1 MCVCPQVYVQ
11 VVDIFDNAEVV
22 MSKFIQSL
30 LERVL
35 QVNHSSHTWH
45 VSLQYITIIYVA
57 TCRSSYVNTP
67 FITTCLHYY
76 CGHV

>member
-1 MCVCPQVYVQ
+1 MTCSLALSVCLCVCPQVYVQ

-35 QVNHSSHTWH
+35 QVNHSSYTWH
-45 VSLQYITIIYVA
+45 VSLHYNII
-57 TCRSSYVNTP
+57 CSN
-67 FITTCLHYY
+67 L
-76 CGHV
+76 